1 MGLSKNVQSP
11 PKTILAFLFSLAG
24 ISALGLLV
32 DMLAFLAI
40 KAPANLDIYL
50 KLLFCAVWLLY
61 GAYFI
66 AAYKQ
71 PALTKARHNRIFPV
85 SRNVLIF
92 SLGYCT
98 SLYFSSSSIASFVLS
113 LYELAFI
120 GLYLWYSL
128 LIVASTH
135 FSQLQKMAIPS
146 GDPS

>member
-1 MGLSKNVQSP
+1 MGLSTNVQSP
-11 PKTILAFLFSLAG
+11 PKAILAFLFSLAG
-24 ISALGLLV
+24 ISALGLLMS
-32 DMLAFLAI
+32 MLAFLSI
-40 KAPANLDIYL
+40 KAPVNFDIYL

-66 AAYKQ
+66 AVYKQ
-71 PALTKARHNRIFPV
+71 PAQTKARHSRIFPV
-85 SRNVLIF
+85 SQNVLIF

-98 SLYFSSSSIASFVLS
+98 SLYFSSTPIASFVLS

-120 GLYLWYSL
+120 ALYLWYGL

-135 FSQLQKMAIPS
+135 FSQIQKTVMPS